1 MKKADVVIIG
11 GSAAGMVA
19 AVTGKSSWND
29 KSFILVKK
37 QKDMMVP
44 CGIPYIFG
52 TLESSQQNIMPVDT
66 MLAKS
71 DVESLVNE
79 VVAIDK
85 EAKTVTLDDGQLI
98 GYDKLVMINYSNV
111 FLCRIFLLFTHLK
124 QVFTPPILRTAT
136 GQINSGLPEVKFPNP
151 KISFYP
157 LII

>member
-1 MKKADVVIIG
+1 MKKTDVLIIG

-66 MLAKS
+66 MLAK
-71 DVESLVNE
+71 
-79 VVAIDK
+79 
-85 EAKTVTLDDGQLI
+85 
-98 GYDKLVMINYSNV
+98 
-111 FLCRIFLLFTHLK
+111 
-124 QVFTPPILRTAT
+124 
-136 GQINSGLPEVKFPNP
+136 
-151 KISFYP
+151 
-157 LII
+157 